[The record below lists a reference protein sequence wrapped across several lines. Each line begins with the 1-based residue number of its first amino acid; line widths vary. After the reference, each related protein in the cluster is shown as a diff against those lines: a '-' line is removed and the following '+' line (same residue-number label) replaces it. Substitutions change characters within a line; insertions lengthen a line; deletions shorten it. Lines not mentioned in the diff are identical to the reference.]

1 MIAATLSERVLVL
14 APRGRDADIARTIL
28 DEAGVSADVCR
39 DLAALIEQMDKGAGI
54 AVVADEAL
62 RSADLTALAEWVNA
76 QPPWSDFPFLLLTM
90 RGGSVERNPDARRAS
105 TLLGN
110 VGFLERPFHPTTL
123 VSAVQ
128 TALRGRRRQYE
139 ARERMEEIRRAE
151 TLLERRVRE
160 RTAELE
166 SANRQLASQIVERER
181 AESALRQAQRLEA
194 IGQLT
199 SGVAHDFNNLLT
211 VVLGNVEQMQKKV
224 SDPALTRRLEMM
236 AEASR
241 RGATLTAQ
249 MLAFSRR
256 QKLELQPVDLNGT
269 VRGMRDLLASSIG
282 GSVQI
287 LPPDLADDLWPAM
300 IDPTQ
305 IELVILNLAINARD
319 AMEVGGSLAIRTRN
333 VSFFDEPQDDLPAGQ
348 FVMVSVSDTGSGMSD
363 EVLAKAFEP
372 FFTTKAVGQGS
383 GLGLSQVFGLAK
395 QSGGGV
401 KIITAVGE
409 GTTIEVYLPRAER
422 EADLPDAPGVQAL
435 SRRGEQRKVLVVDD
449 DDAVREVAAG
459 YLGDLGYEVVEA
471 GSGGAALEH
480 FGNGSEPSAV
490 LMDYAMP
497 GMNGRELALEI
508 SKRRPGIPVVFVT
521 GYADAEAFS
530 DTDPTA
536 ILRKPYTRSQL
547 AAAMDR
553 CLEGVS

>member
-1 MIAATLSERVLVL
+1 MSPPALSERTLIL
-14 APRGRDADIARTIL
+14 APRGRDADIARAIL
-28 DEAGVSADVCR
+28 REAGLMAEICG
-39 DLAALIEQMDKGAGI
+39 DLAGLIAHMEAGAGV
-54 AVVADEAL
+54 AVVADEGL
-62 RSADLTALAEWVNA
+62 RRADLTSLMRWLEDQA
-76 QPPWSDFPFLLLTM
+76 PWSDFPFILLTV
-90 RGGSVERNPDARRAS
+90 RGGGIERNPAAQRAS
-105 TLLGN
+105 SLLGN
-110 VGFLERPFHPTTL
+110 VAFLERPFHPTTL

-151 TLLERRVRE
+151 ALLERRVQD

-211 VVLGNVEQMQKKV
+211 VVLGNVEQMQKRIT
-224 SDPALTRRLEMM
+224 DPALARRLEMM

-256 QKLELQPVDLNGT
+256 QKLELRPVDLNET
-269 VRGMRDLLASSIG
+269 VRGMQDLLASSIG

-287 LPPDLADDLWPAM
+287 MPPDLAGDLWRAM

-319 AMEVGGSLAIRTRN
+319 AMEVGGSLTIRTRN
-333 VSFFDEPQDDLPAGQ
+333 VTLDETQDDLPAGE
-348 FVMVSVSDTGSGMSD
+348 FVMVSVTDTGSGMSE

-372 FFTTKAVGQGS
+372 FFTTKPVGQGS

-395 QSGGGV
+395 QAGGGV
-401 KIITAVGE
+401 RIDSTVGE
-409 GTTIEVYLPRAER
+409 GTTIAVYLPRAENQT
-422 EADLPDAPGVQAL
+422 EMAGAPSARQAAQL
-435 SRRGEQRKVLVVDD
+435 GEQRRVLVVDD

-459 YLGDLGYEVVEA
+459 YLDDLGYEVAEV

-480 FGNGSEPSAV
+480 LESGGEPAVV
-490 LMDYAMP
+490 LMDFAMP
-497 GMNGRELALEI
+497 GMNGRELAREI
-508 SKRRPGIPVVFVT
+508 GKRRPGIPVVFVT
-521 GYADAEAFS
+521 GYADAEAFA
-530 DTDPTA
+530 DTDPTT
-536 ILRKPYTRSQL
+536 ILHKPYTRSEL
-547 AAAMDR
+547 AAALAR
-553 CLEGVS
+553 CLEPAT